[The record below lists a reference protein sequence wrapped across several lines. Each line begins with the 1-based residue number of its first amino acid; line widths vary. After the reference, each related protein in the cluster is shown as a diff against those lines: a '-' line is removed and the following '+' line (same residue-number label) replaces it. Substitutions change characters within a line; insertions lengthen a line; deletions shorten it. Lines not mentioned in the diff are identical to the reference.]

1 MKTPNWH
8 SRSRA
13 LGARVVV
20 GAAAAALII
29 TALPTTS
36 AAAVVVDDPWMDTSL
51 NADQRA
57 ALLLQAMTLEEKVEL
72 MTGDQGEGPAGFY
85 NAPIERL
92 GIPELSMADAT
103 SGIGARGWLLPETA
117 DTATAMPANIALAAT
132 WDQQR
137 ARDYAG
143 VVGDEARQTGHE
155 VLLGPNSDPTRN
167 PFWGR
172 QAESASEDPEL
183 NSAMVVPFVQSVQE
197 RGVIANLKHYAAYTQ
212 ETNRGI
218 GQNAIVDER
227 ALREVHTAAY
237 EAAIRDADLGSVMCA
252 FNKVNGVYACESPL
266 LLDEILRQQLG
277 FEGFVLTDFGAI
289 HSTEASIE
297 AGLDMETGTDV
308 FYGDALLA
316 AVQEGRVPE
325 SLVDR
330 AVLRILRT
338 MFTFGIF
345 DNDYTP
351 TAIPV
356 AEHGAVAREVQE
368 DAITLLKNEGETLPL
383 NAEQLDS
390 IAVIGADA
398 TIPSALGGSAYVQP
412 TYEVS
417 LVDAMRARGREIGAE
432 VRYAQGNDPVH
443 AATMI
448 EPADMTA
455 IPSSVLRPERGIG
468 DGLTARYYPNADWSG
483 APGLTRTE
491 AQALYDTGFTGSP
504 AFQNLIAFQTPPTPI
519 LAGLSPAGTG
529 DQSVRY
535 TGSLV
540 APSTGSY
547 VLGGTGWG
555 DARVWLDDQLVVDMT
570 GENGRRDV
578 RSAPLELQAG
588 QEYGLRVEYSQ
599 NRPLVG
605 LQPGTFLLEWST
617 PEDAVPPSV
626 REAAQAAENSDAAV
640 VYVRTYEGEER
651 DRVSLK
657 LPQNA
662 DQLIRE
668 VRAAN
673 PNTIVVLAS
682 GGAVTM
688 PWLDQVPSVLQS
700 YFGGQEEGN
709 ALASILFGD
718 EDPSGHLP
726 VSYPQSED
734 QLPPGVLNP
743 WLDDI
748 DVEFTEGV
756 NVGYRGYLAGNV
768 DPLFAFGHGLSY
780 TDFSMDRLR
789 VGNNIRVTGG
799 DDTVDVR
806 VRLSNTGDRDGTEV
820 VQVYLGP
827 LPGNVGS
834 PPLKLAG
841 FAKVDLGA
849 GDRQQVRIT
858 LDRRDFSYWDAE
870 ANEWV
875 VPTGQVAVYVGRS
888 AVDVEL
894 AGAVRVRN

>member
-8 SRSRA
+8 SRSRV

-252 FNKVNGVYACESPL
+252 FNKVNGIYACESPL

-417 LVDAMRARGREIGAE
+417 PVDAMRARGREIGAE

>member
-1 MKTPNWH
+1 MKTPDHN
-8 SRSRA
+8 SRWRTR
-13 LGARVVV
+13 GVRVVV
-20 GAAAAALII
+20 GAVATALVV
-29 TALPTTS
+29 TALPTT
-36 AAAVVVDDPWMDTSL
+36 AAVAVDGPWMNTAL
-51 NADQRA
+51 TPDQRA
-57 ALLLQAMTLEEKVEL
+57 VLLLQAMTLEEKVEL
-72 MTGDQGEGPAGFY
+72 MTGDQGEGPGGFY

-103 SGIGARGWLLPETA
+103 SGIGSRGWLLPETA
-117 DTATAMPANIALAAT
+117 DTATAMPANLALAAT
-132 WDQQR
+132 WDPQR

-183 NSAMVVPFVQSVQE
+183 NSAMVVPYVQTVQE
-197 RGVIANLKHYAAYTQ
+197 RGVIADLKHYAAYTQ

-218 GQNAIVDER
+218 GQNVVVDER
-227 ALREVHTAAY
+227 ALREVHVAAY
-237 EAAIRDADLGSVMCA
+237 EAAVRDADLGSVMCS
-252 FNKVNGVYACESPL
+252 FNKTNGVYACEDPL
-266 LLDEILRQQLG
+266 LLTEYLRDAFG
-277 FEGFVLTDFGAI
+277 FAGFVLTDFGAA
-289 HSTEASIE
+289 HSTEGSIQ

-308 FYGDALLA
+308 FYGQALLT
-316 AVQEGRVPE
+316 AVQEGRVAE
-325 SLVDR
+325 GLVNQS
-330 AVLRILRT
+330 VLRILRT
-338 MFTFGIF
+338 MFAFGIF

-351 TAIPV
+351 TSIPV
-356 AEHGAVAREVQE
+356 AEHGAVAREVEE
-368 DAITLLKNEGETLPL
+368 DAITLLKNEGDTLPL
-383 NAEQLDS
+383 DADEVES

-398 TIPSALGGSAYVQP
+398 TIPSALGGSAYVLP

-417 LVDAMRARGREIGAE
+417 LLDAMRARGREIGAD
-432 VRYAQGNDPVH
+432 VRYEQGNDPVH
-443 AATMI
+443 GATMI
-448 EPADMTA
+448 ETADMTT

-468 DGLTARYYPNADWSG
+468 DGLTARYFPNADWTG
-483 APGLTRTE
+483 PVGLTRTE
-491 AQALYDTGFTGSP
+491 AQVLYDTGFTGSP
-504 AFQNLIAFQTPPTPI
+504 AFANLIAFQTPPTPI

-529 DQSVRY
+529 SQSVRY
-535 TGSLV
+535 TGTLV
-540 APSTGSY
+540 PPTTGSY
-547 VLGGTGWG
+547 TLGGTGWG
-555 DARVWLDDQLVVDMT
+555 DARVWVDDQLVVEMV
-570 GENGRRDV
+570 GEDGRRDV
-578 RSAPLELQAG
+578 RSAPIEMQAG
-588 QEYGLRVEYSQ
+588 QEYRLRVEYSQ
-599 NRPLVG
+599 NHPLVQ
-605 LQPGTFLLEWST
+605 LQPGTFLLQWST
-617 PEDAVPPSV
+617 PEDAVSPAV
-626 REAAQAAENSDAAV
+626 ARAAQAAESSDVAV

-668 VRAAN
+668 VTAAN
-673 PNTIVVLAS
+673 PNTVVVLAS

-688 PWLDQVPSVLQS
+688 PWLDQAPAVLQG

-709 ALASILFGD
+709 ALATILFGD

-726 VSYPQSED
+726 VTYPVSED
-734 QLPPGVLNP
+734 QLPPGVQNP

-748 DVEFTEGV
+748 DVEFSEGI

-780 TDFSMDRLR
+780 TEFQLDRLR
-789 VGNNIRVTGG
+789 VGANIRVTGG

-806 VRLSNTGDRDGTEV
+806 ARLRNTGDRDGTEV

-827 LPGNVGS
+827 LPGSVDS

-841 FAKVDLGA
+841 FAKVDLGS

-870 ANEWV
+870 ADEWV
-875 VPTGQVAVYVGRS
+875 VPTGQVPVYVGTS
-888 AVDVEL
+888 SDDVEL

>member
-1 MKTPNWH
+1 MKTQLLYA
-8 SRSRA
+8 RTRA
-13 LGARVVV
+13 VGVRAVV
-20 GAAAAALII
+20 GVAAAALVI
-29 TALPTTS
+29 TALPAT
-36 AAAVVVDDPWMDTSL
+36 AAVAVDEPWMNTALSPDE
-51 NADQRA
+51 RA
-57 ALLLQAMTLEEKVEL
+57 ALLLDAMTLEEKVEL

-103 SGIGARGWLLPETA
+103 GGIGARGWLLPDTA
-117 DTATAMPANIALAAT
+117 DTATQMPVNLALAAT
-132 WDQQR
+132 WDPQR

-143 VVGDEARQTGHE
+143 VVADEARQTGHE

-183 NSAMVVPFVQSVQE
+183 NSAMVVPYVQAVQE
-197 RGVIANLKHYAAYTQ
+197 RDVIADLKHYAAYTQ
-212 ETNRGI
+212 ETYRGI
-218 GQNAIVDER
+218 GQNVITDER
-227 ALREVHTAAY
+227 TLREVHTPAY
-237 EAAIRDADLGSVMCA
+237 EAAVRDAELGSVMCA

-266 LLDEILRQQLG
+266 LLKEILREQLG
-277 FEGFVLTDFGAI
+277 FTGFVLTDFGAS
-289 HSTEASIE
+289 HSTEGSIE
-297 AGLDMETGTDV
+297 AGLDMETGIDA
-308 FYGDALLA
+308 FYGSALLA
-316 AVQEGRVPE
+316 AVQEGRVAE
-325 SLVDR
+325 SLVDES
-330 AVLRILRT
+330 VLRILRT
-338 MFTFGIF
+338 MFAIGTF

-356 AEHGAVAREVQE
+356 SEHGAVAREVEE
-368 DAITLLKNEGETLPL
+368 DAITLLKNDDQALPL
-383 NAEQLDS
+383 DAEQLDS

-398 TIPSALGGSAYVQP
+398 TIPGALGGSAYVLP

-417 LVDAMRARGREIGAE
+417 LLDAMRARGREIGAE

-443 AATMI
+443 GATMI
-448 EPADMTA
+448 EPADMTT

-483 APGLTRTE
+483 AVGLTRTE
-491 AQALYDTGFTGSP
+491 GQVLYDTGFTASP
-504 AFQNLIAFQTPPTPI
+504 AFANLIAFQTPPTPI

-535 TGSLV
+535 TGTLV
-540 APSTGSY
+540 APSTGGY
-547 VLGGTGWG
+547 VIGGTGWG

-570 GENGRRDV
+570 GQEGRRDV
-578 RSAPLELQAG
+578 RSGTLELQAG
-588 QEYGLRVEYSQ
+588 QEYRLRVEYSQ
-599 NRPLVG
+599 NRPLVP

-617 PEDAVPPSV
+617 PADAVPPSV
-626 REAAQAAENSDAAV
+626 TRAAQAAAESEAAV
-640 VYVRTYEGEER
+640 VYVRTLEGEER

-668 VRAAN
+668 VTAAN

-682 GGAVTM
+682 GGPVTM
-688 PWLDQVPSVLQS
+688 PWLDQAPAVVQS

-726 VSYPQSED
+726 VSYPRSED
-734 QLPPGVLNP
+734 QLPPGVQNP

-748 DVEFTEGV
+748 DVEFSEGV
-756 NVGYRGYLAGNV
+756 NVGYRGYLADDV

-780 TDFSMDRLR
+780 TEFDYDRVR
-789 VGNNIRVTGG
+789 VGNSIRASGG
-799 DDTVDVR
+799 NDTVDVR
-806 VRLSNTGDRDGTEV
+806 VRVRNTGDRDGTEV

-827 LPGNVGS
+827 LPGDAGS

-841 FAKVDLGA
+841 FAKVDIGA
-849 GDRQQVRIT
+849 GDREQVRIE

-870 ANEWV
+870 ADAWV
-875 VPTGQVAVYVGRS
+875 TPTGQVPVYVGRS

-894 AGAVRVRN
+894 AGAVRVRD

>member
-1 MKTPNWH
+1 MKTPNLH
-8 SRSRA
+8 SRSRSM
-13 LGARVVV
+13 GARVVV
-20 GAAAAALII
+20 GVAAAALVI
-29 TALPTTS
+29 TALPTT
-36 AAAVVVDDPWMDTSL
+36 AAVAVDEPWMNTSL
-51 NADQRA
+51 TPDQRA
-57 ALLLQAMTLEEKVEL
+57 ALLLEAMTLEEKVEL

-85 NAPIERL
+85 NGPIERL

-103 SGIGARGWLLPETA
+103 GGIGARGWLLPETA
-117 DTATAMPANIALAAT
+117 DTATQMPVNLALAAT
-132 WDQQR
+132 WDPQR

-183 NSAMVVPFVQSVQE
+183 NSAMVVPYVQSIQE
-197 RGVIANLKHYAAYTQ
+197 RGVIADLKHYAAYTQ
-212 ETNRGI
+212 ETFRGT
-218 GQNAIVDER
+218 GQNVITDER
-227 ALREVHTAAY
+227 TLREVHTAAY
-237 EAAIRDADLGSVMCA
+237 EAAVRDADLGSVMCS

-277 FEGFVLTDFGAI
+277 FEGFVLTDFGAS
-289 HSTEASIE
+289 HSTEGSIE
-297 AGLDMETGTDV
+297 AGLDMETGLDL
-308 FYGDALLA
+308 FYGEALLA
-316 AVQEGRVPE
+316 AVQEGRVSE
-325 SLVDR
+325 DLVDR
-330 AVLRILRT
+330 SVLRILRT

-356 AEHGAVAREVQE
+356 AEHGAVAREVEE
-368 DAITLLKNEGETLPL
+368 DAITLLKNDGQTLPL
-383 NAEQLDS
+383 NAEQVDS

-398 TIPSALGGSAYVQP
+398 TIPGALGGSAYVLP

-417 LVDAMRARGREIGAE
+417 LLDAMRARGREIGAE
-432 VRYAQGNDPVH
+432 VRYEQGNDPVH
-443 AATMI
+443 GATMI

-468 DGLTARYYPNADWSG
+468 DGLTARYFPNADWSG
-483 APGLTRTE
+483 AVGLTRNE
-491 AQALYDTGFTGSP
+491 GQVLYDTGFTASP
-504 AFQNLIAFQTPPTPI
+504 AFANLIAFQTPPTPI

-529 DQSVRY
+529 NQSVRY

-547 VLGGTGWG
+547 TLGGTGWG
-555 DARVWLDDQLVVDMT
+555 DARVWLDDQLVVEMVGQD
-570 GENGRRDV
+570 GRQDV

-588 QEYGLRVEYSQ
+588 QEYRLRVEYSQ
-599 NRPLVG
+599 NHPLVP

-617 PEDAVPPSV
+617 PEDSVPPSV
-626 REAAQAAENSDAAV
+626 QSAAQAAESADVAV

-668 VRAAN
+668 VTAAN
-673 PNTIVVLAS
+673 PNTVVVLAS

-688 PWLDQVPSVLQS
+688 PWLDQVPSVLQA

-726 VSYPQSED
+726 VSYPQSEE

-743 WLDDI
+743 WLDDV
-748 DVEFTEGV
+748 DVEFTEGL
-756 NVGYRGYLAGNV
+756 NVGYRGYLAENV

-780 TDFSMDRLR
+780 SQFELDRLR
-789 VGNNIRVTGG
+789 VGNNIRATGG
-799 DDTVDVR
+799 NDSVDVR
-806 VRLSNTGDRDGTEV
+806 VRLRNTGDRDGTEV
-820 VQVYLGP
+820 VQAYLGP
-827 LPGNVGS
+827 LPGSIDS

-858 LDRRDFSYWDAE
+858 LDRRDFSYWDDE
-870 ANEWV
+870 ADAWV
-875 VPTGQVAVYVGRS
+875 VPTGQVPVYVGTS
-888 AVDVEL
+888 AEDVEL

>member
-8 SRSRA
+8 SRSRV

-72 MTGDQGEGPAGFY
+72 MTGDQDEGPAGFY

-252 FNKVNGVYACESPL
+252 FNKVNGIYACESPL

>member
-1 MKTPNWH
+1 MKTPDHN
-8 SRSRA
+8 SRWRTR
-13 LGARVVV
+13 GVRVVV
-20 GAAAAALII
+20 GAVATALVV
-29 TALPTTS
+29 TALPTT
-36 AAAVVVDDPWMDTSL
+36 AAVAVDGPWMNTAL
-51 NADQRA
+51 TPDQRA
-57 ALLLQAMTLEEKVEL
+57 VLLLQAMTLEEKVEL
-72 MTGDQGEGPAGFY
+72 MTGDQGEGPGGFY

-103 SGIGARGWLLPETA
+103 SGIGSRGWLLPETA
-117 DTATAMPANIALAAT
+117 DTATAMPANLALAAT
-132 WDQQR
+132 WDPQR

-183 NSAMVVPFVQSVQE
+183 NSAMVVPYVQTVQE
-197 RGVIANLKHYAAYTQ
+197 RGVIADLKHYAAYTQ

-218 GQNAIVDER
+218 GQNVVVDER
-227 ALREVHTAAY
+227 ALREVHVAAY
-237 EAAIRDADLGSVMCA
+237 EAAVRDADLGSVMCS
-252 FNKVNGVYACESPL
+252 FNKTNGVYACEDPL
-266 LLDEILRQQLG
+266 LLTEYLRDAFG
-277 FEGFVLTDFGAI
+277 FAGFVLTDFGAA
-289 HSTEASIE
+289 HSTEGSIQ

-308 FYGDALLA
+308 FYGQALLT
-316 AVQEGRVPE
+316 AVQEGRVAE
-325 SLVDR
+325 GLVNQS
-330 AVLRILRT
+330 VLRILRT
-338 MFTFGIF
+338 MFAFGIF

-351 TAIPV
+351 TSIPV
-356 AEHGAVAREVQE
+356 AEHGAVAREVEE
-368 DAITLLKNEGETLPL
+368 DAITLLKNEGDTLPL
-383 NAEQLDS
+383 DADEVDS
-390 IAVIGADA
+390 IAVVGADA
-398 TIPSALGGSAYVQP
+398 TIPSALGGSAYVLP

-417 LVDAMRARGREIGAE
+417 LLDAMRARGREIGAD
-432 VRYAQGNDPVH
+432 VRYEQGNDPVH
-443 AATMI
+443 GATMI
-448 EPADMTA
+448 ETADMTT

-468 DGLTARYYPNADWSG
+468 DGLTARYFPNADWTG
-483 APGLTRTE
+483 PVGLTRTE
-491 AQALYDTGFTGSP
+491 AQVLYDTGFTGSP
-504 AFQNLIAFQTPPTPI
+504 AFANLIAFQTPPTPI

-529 DQSVRY
+529 SQSVRY
-535 TGSLV
+535 TGTLV
-540 APSTGSY
+540 PPTTGSY
-547 VLGGTGWG
+547 TLGGTGWG
-555 DARVWLDDQLVVDMT
+555 DARVWVDDQLVVEMV
-570 GENGRRDV
+570 GEDGRRDV
-578 RSAPLELQAG
+578 RSVPIEMQAG
-588 QEYGLRVEYSQ
+588 QEYRLRVEYSQ
-599 NRPLVG
+599 NHPLVQ
-605 LQPGTFLLEWST
+605 LQPGTFLLQWST
-617 PEDAVPPSV
+617 PEDAVSPAV
-626 REAAQAAENSDAAV
+626 ARAAQAAESSDVAV

-668 VRAAN
+668 VTAAN
-673 PNTIVVLAS
+673 PNTVVVLAS

-688 PWLDQVPSVLQS
+688 PWLDQAPAVLQG

-709 ALASILFGD
+709 ALATILFGD

-726 VSYPQSED
+726 VTYPVSED
-734 QLPPGVLNP
+734 QLPPGVQNP

-748 DVEFTEGV
+748 DVEFSEGI

-780 TDFSMDRLR
+780 TEFQLDRLR
-789 VGNNIRVTGG
+789 VGANIRVTGG

-806 VRLSNTGDRDGTEV
+806 ARLRNTGDRDGTEV

-827 LPGNVGS
+827 LPGSVDS

-841 FAKVDLGA
+841 FAKVDLGS

-870 ANEWV
+870 ADEWV
-875 VPTGQVAVYVGRS
+875 VPTGQVPVYVGTS
-888 AVDVEL
+888 SDDVEL

>member
-1 MKTPNWH
+1 MKTPDHN
-8 SRSRA
+8 SRWRTR
-13 LGARVVV
+13 GVRVVV
-20 GAAAAALII
+20 GAVATALVV
-29 TALPTTS
+29 TALPTT
-36 AAAVVVDDPWMDTSL
+36 AAVAVDGPWMNTAL
-51 NADQRA
+51 TPDQRA
-57 ALLLQAMTLEEKVEL
+57 VLLLQAMTLEEKVEL
-72 MTGDQGEGPAGFY
+72 MTGDQGEGPGGFY

-103 SGIGARGWLLPETA
+103 SGIGSRGWLLPETA
-117 DTATAMPANIALAAT
+117 DTATAMPANLALAAT
-132 WDQQR
+132 WDPQR

-183 NSAMVVPFVQSVQE
+183 NSAMVVPYVQTVQE
-197 RGVIANLKHYAAYTQ
+197 RGVIADLKHYAAYTQ

-218 GQNAIVDER
+218 GQNVVVDER
-227 ALREVHTAAY
+227 ALREVHVAAY
-237 EAAIRDADLGSVMCA
+237 EAAVRDADLGSVMCS
-252 FNKVNGVYACESPL
+252 FNKTNGVYACEDPL
-266 LLDEILRQQLG
+266 LLTEYLRDAFG
-277 FEGFVLTDFGAI
+277 FAGFVLTDFGAA
-289 HSTEASIE
+289 HSTEGSIQ

-308 FYGDALLA
+308 FYGQALLT
-316 AVQEGRVPE
+316 AVQEGRVAE
-325 SLVDR
+325 GLVNQS
-330 AVLRILRT
+330 VLRILRT
-338 MFTFGIF
+338 MFAFGIF

-351 TAIPV
+351 TSIPV
-356 AEHGAVAREVQE
+356 AEHGAVAREVEE
-368 DAITLLKNEGETLPL
+368 DAITLLKNEGDTLPL
-383 NAEQLDS
+383 DADEVDS

-398 TIPSALGGSAYVQP
+398 TIPSALGGSAYVLP

-417 LVDAMRARGREIGAE
+417 LLDAMRARGREIGAD
-432 VRYAQGNDPVH
+432 VRYEQGNDPVH
-443 AATMI
+443 GATMI
-448 EPADMTA
+448 ETADMTT

-468 DGLTARYYPNADWSG
+468 DGLTARYFPNADWTG
-483 APGLTRTE
+483 PVGLTRTE
-491 AQALYDTGFTGSP
+491 AQVLYDTGFTGSP
-504 AFQNLIAFQTPPTPI
+504 AFANLIAFQTPPTPI

-529 DQSVRY
+529 SQSVRY
-535 TGSLV
+535 TGTLV
-540 APSTGSY
+540 PPTTGSY
-547 VLGGTGWG
+547 TLGGTGWG
-555 DARVWLDDQLVVDMT
+555 DARVWVDDQLVVEMV
-570 GENGRRDV
+570 GEDGRRDV
-578 RSAPLELQAG
+578 RSAPIEMQAG
-588 QEYGLRVEYSQ
+588 QEYRLRVEYSQ
-599 NRPLVG
+599 NHPLVQ
-605 LQPGTFLLEWST
+605 LQPGTFLLQWST
-617 PEDAVPPSV
+617 PEDAVSPAV
-626 REAAQAAENSDAAV
+626 ARAAQAAESSDVAV

-668 VRAAN
+668 VTAAN
-673 PNTIVVLAS
+673 PNTVVVLAS

-688 PWLDQVPSVLQS
+688 PWLDQAPAVLQG

-709 ALASILFGD
+709 ALATILFGD

-726 VSYPQSED
+726 VTYPVSED
-734 QLPPGVLNP
+734 QLPPGVQNP

-748 DVEFTEGV
+748 DVEFSEGI

-780 TDFSMDRLR
+780 TEFQLDRLR
-789 VGNNIRVTGG
+789 VGANIRVAGD

-806 VRLSNTGDRDGTEV
+806 ARLRNTGDRDGTEV

-827 LPGNVGS
+827 LPGSVDS

-841 FAKVDLGA
+841 FAKVDLGS

-870 ANEWV
+870 ADEWV
-875 VPTGQVAVYVGRS
+875 VPTGQVPVYVGTS
-888 AVDVEL
+888 SDDVEL

>member
-1 MKTPNWH
+1 MKTPNQH

-20 GAAAAALII
+20 GVAAAALVI
-29 TALPTTS
+29 TALPTS
-36 AAAVVVDDPWMDTSL
+36 ATVAATVDDPWMNTAL
-51 NADQRA
+51 NADERA
-57 ALLLQAMTLEEKVEL
+57 ALLLEAMTLEEKVEL

-103 SGIGARGWLLPETA
+103 GGIGARGWLLPETA
-117 DTATAMPANIALAAT
+117 DTATQMPVSLALAAT
-132 WDQQR
+132 WDPQR
-137 ARDYAG
+137 ARDYAS

-172 QAESASEDPEL
+172 QAESASEDPQL
-183 NSAMVVPFVQSVQE
+183 NSAMVVPYVQAIQE
-197 RGVIANLKHYAAYTQ
+197 RGVIADLKHYAAYTQ
-212 ETNRGI
+212 ETFRGT
-218 GQNAIVDER
+218 GQNVITDER
-227 ALREVHTAAY
+227 TLREVHTAAY

-252 FNKVNGVYACESPL
+252 FNKVNDVYACESPL
-266 LLDEILRQQLG
+266 LLDEILREQLG
-277 FEGFVLTDFGAI
+277 FEGFVITDFGAS
-289 HSTEASIE
+289 HSTEGSIE
-297 AGLDMETGTDV
+297 AGLDMETGLDL
-308 FYGDALLA
+308 FYGEALLA
-316 AVQEGRVPE
+316 AVQEGRVSE
-325 SLVDR
+325 DLVDR
-330 AVLRILRT
+330 SVLRILRT

-356 AEHGAVAREVQE
+356 AEHGAVAREVEE
-368 DAITLLKNEGETLPL
+368 DAITLLKNDGQTLPL
-383 NAEQLDS
+383 NAEQVDS

-398 TIPSALGGSAYVQP
+398 TIPGALGGSAYVLP

-417 LVDAMRARGREIGAE
+417 LLDAMRARGREIGAE
-432 VRYAQGNDPVH
+432 VRYEQGNDPVH
-443 AATMI
+443 GATMI

-468 DGLTARYYPNADWSG
+468 DGLTARYFPNADWSG
-483 APGLTRTE
+483 AVGLTRTE
-491 AQALYDTGFTGSP
+491 AQVLYDTGFTASP
-504 AFQNLIAFQTPPTPI
+504 AFANLIAFQTAPTPI

-547 VLGGTGWG
+547 TLGGTGWG
-555 DARVWLDDQLVVDMT
+555 DARVWLDDQLVVEMVGQD
-570 GENGRRDV
+570 GRQDV

-588 QEYGLRVEYSQ
+588 QEYSLRVEYSQ
-599 NRPLVG
+599 NRPLVP

-617 PEDAVPPSV
+617 PEDSVPPSV
-626 REAAQAAENSDAAV
+626 QSAAQAAENSDVAV

-668 VRAAN
+668 VTAAN

-700 YFGGQEEGN
+700 YYGGQEEGN
-709 ALASILFGD
+709 ALATILFGD

-743 WLDDI
+743 WLDDV
-748 DVEFTEGV
+748 DVEFSEGL
-756 NVGYRGYLAGNV
+756 NIGYRGYLAANV

-780 TDFSMDRLR
+780 SEFDIDRLR
-789 VGNNIRVTGG
+789 VGNNIRATGG
-799 DDTVDVR
+799 NDTVDVR
-806 VRLSNTGDRDGTEV
+806 VRLRNTGDRDGTEV

-827 LPGNVGS
+827 LPGGVSS

-841 FAKVDLGA
+841 FQKVDLAA
-849 GDRQQVRIT
+849 GDRQQVQIT
-858 LDRRDFSYWDAE
+858 LDRSDFSFWESE
-870 ANEWV
+870 ANEWAT
-875 VPTGQVAVYVGRS
+875 PTGQVAVYVGTS
-888 AVDVEL
+888 AEEVEL
-894 AGAVRVRN
+894 AGAVRVRR

>member
-1 MKTPNWH
+1 MKTPDHN
-8 SRSRA
+8 SRWRTR
-13 LGARVVV
+13 GVRVVV
-20 GAAAAALII
+20 GAVATALVV
-29 TALPTTS
+29 TALPTT
-36 AAAVVVDDPWMDTSL
+36 AAVAVDGPWMNTAL
-51 NADQRA
+51 TPDQRA
-57 ALLLQAMTLEEKVEL
+57 VLLLQAMTLEEKVEL
-72 MTGDQGEGPAGFY
+72 MTGDQGEGPGGFY

-103 SGIGARGWLLPETA
+103 SGIGSRGWLLPETA
-117 DTATAMPANIALAAT
+117 DTATAMPANLALAAT
-132 WDQQR
+132 WDPQR

-183 NSAMVVPFVQSVQE
+183 NSAMVVPYVQTVQE
-197 RGVIANLKHYAAYTQ
+197 RGVIADLKHYAAYTQ

-218 GQNAIVDER
+218 GQNVVVDER
-227 ALREVHTAAY
+227 ALREVHVAAY
-237 EAAIRDADLGSVMCA
+237 EAAVRDADLGSVMCS
-252 FNKVNGVYACESPL
+252 FNKTNGVYACEDPL
-266 LLDEILRQQLG
+266 LLTEYLRDAFG
-277 FEGFVLTDFGAI
+277 FAGFVLTDFGAA
-289 HSTEASIE
+289 HSTEGSIQ

-308 FYGDALLA
+308 FYGQALLT
-316 AVQEGRVPE
+316 AVQEGRVAE
-325 SLVDR
+325 GLVNQS
-330 AVLRILRT
+330 VLRILRT
-338 MFTFGIF
+338 MFAFGIF

-351 TAIPV
+351 TSIPV
-356 AEHGAVAREVQE
+356 AEHGAVAREVEE
-368 DAITLLKNEGETLPL
+368 DAITLLKNEGDTLPL
-383 NAEQLDS
+383 DADEVDS

-398 TIPSALGGSAYVQP
+398 TIPSALGGSAYVLP

-417 LVDAMRARGREIGAE
+417 LLDAMRARGREIGAD
-432 VRYAQGNDPVH
+432 VRYEQGNDPVH
-443 AATMI
+443 GATMI
-448 EPADMTA
+448 ETADMTT

-468 DGLTARYYPNADWSG
+468 DGLTARYFPNADWTG
-483 APGLTRTE
+483 PVGLTRTE
-491 AQALYDTGFTGSP
+491 AQVLYDTGFTGSP
-504 AFQNLIAFQTPPTPI
+504 AFANLIAFQTPPTPI

-529 DQSVRY
+529 SQSVRY
-535 TGSLV
+535 TGTLV
-540 APSTGSY
+540 PPTTGSY
-547 VLGGTGWG
+547 TLGGTGWG
-555 DARVWLDDQLVVDMT
+555 DARVWVDDQLVVEMV
-570 GENGRRDV
+570 GEDGRRDV
-578 RSAPLELQAG
+578 RSVPIEMQAG
-588 QEYGLRVEYSQ
+588 QEYRLRVEYSQ
-599 NRPLVG
+599 NHPLVQ
-605 LQPGTFLLEWST
+605 LQPGTFLLQWST
-617 PEDAVPPSV
+617 PEDAVSPAV
-626 REAAQAAENSDAAV
+626 ARAAQAAESSDVAV

-668 VRAAN
+668 VTAAN
-673 PNTIVVLAS
+673 PNTVVVLAS

-688 PWLDQVPSVLQS
+688 PWLDQAPAVLQG

-709 ALASILFGD
+709 ALATILFGD

-726 VSYPQSED
+726 VTYPVSED
-734 QLPPGVLNP
+734 QLPPGVQNP

-748 DVEFTEGV
+748 DVEFSEGI

-780 TDFSMDRLR
+780 TEFQLDRLR
-789 VGNNIRVTGG
+789 VGANIRVTGG

-806 VRLSNTGDRDGTEV
+806 ARLRNTGDRDGTEV

-827 LPGNVGS
+827 LPGSVDS

-841 FAKVDLGA
+841 FAKVDLGS

-870 ANEWV
+870 ADEWV
-875 VPTGQVAVYVGRS
+875 VPTGQVPVYVGTS
-888 AVDVEL
+888 SDDVEL

>member
-1 MKTPNWH
+1 MKTQH
-8 SRSRA
+8 LYSRA
-13 LGARVVV
+13 RSVGSRVVV
-20 GAAAAALII
+20 GVAAAALVL
-29 TALPTTS
+29 TALPATA
-36 AAAVVVDDPWMDTSL
+36 AAAVDGPWMDTALSP
-51 NADQRA
+51 DERA
-57 ALLLQAMTLEEKVEL
+57 ALLLAEMTLEEKVEL

-103 SGIGARGWLLPETA
+103 SGIGSRGWLLPDTA
-117 DTATAMPANIALAAT
+117 DTATAMPANLALAAT
-132 WDQQR
+132 WDPQR

-143 VVGDEARQTGHE
+143 VVADEARQTGHE

-183 NSAMVVPFVQSVQE
+183 NSAMVVPYVQAVQE
-197 RGVIANLKHYAAYTQ
+197 RGVIADLKHYAAYTQ

-218 GQNAIVDER
+218 GQNVVTDER
-227 ALREVHTAAY
+227 VLREVHTAAY
-237 EAAIRDADLGSVMCA
+237 EAAIRDADLGSVMCS

-266 LLDEILRQQLG
+266 LLREILREQLG
-277 FEGFVLTDFGAI
+277 FEGFVLTDFGAA
-289 HSTEASIE
+289 HSTEGSIE

-325 SLVDR
+325 SLVDES
-330 AVLRILRT
+330 VLRILRT
-338 MFTFGIF
+338 MFAFGIF
-345 DNDYTP
+345 DGDYTP

-356 AEHGAVAREVQE
+356 EEHGAVAREVEE
-368 DAITLLKNEGETLPL
+368 DAITLLKNDAEALPL
-383 NAEQLDS
+383 DAEQLES
-390 IAVIGADA
+390 VAVIGADA

-417 LVDAMRARGREIGAE
+417 LLDAMRARGREIGAE
-432 VRYAQGNDPVH
+432 VRYEQGNDPVH

-468 DGLTARYYPNADWSG
+468 DGLTARYFANADWTG

-491 AQALYDTGFTGSP
+491 AQVHYDTGFTGSP
-504 AFQNLIAFQTPPTPI
+504 AFANLIAFQTPPTPI
-519 LAGLSPAGTG
+519 LAGLGPAGTG

-535 TGSLV
+535 TGTLV

-547 VLGGTGWG
+547 TLGGTGWG

-570 GENGRRDV
+570 GEDGRQDV
-578 RSAPLELQAG
+578 RSGALELQAG
-588 QEYGLRVEYSQ
+588 QEYGLRVEYTQ

-617 PEDAVPPSV
+617 PADAVAPSV
-626 REAAQAAENSDAAV
+626 ARAAEAAASSDAAV

-668 VRAAN
+668 VTAAN
-673 PNTIVVLAS
+673 PNTVVVLAS

-688 PWLDQVPSVLQS
+688 PWLDQAPAVLQS

-709 ALASILFGD
+709 ALTSILFGD

-726 VSYPQSED
+726 VSYPRSED
-734 QLPPGVLNP
+734 QLPPGVQNP
-743 WLDDI
+743 WLDGM
-748 DVEFTEGV
+748 DVEFSEGV

-768 DPLFAFGHGLSY
+768 EPLFAFGHGLSY
-780 TDFSMDRLR
+780 TSFDYDRLR
-789 VGNNIRVTGG
+789 VGNSIRVTGG

-806 VRLSNTGDRDGTEV
+806 VRLRNTGDRDGTEV

-858 LDRRDFSYWDAE
+858 LDRRDFSYWDAT
-870 ANEWV
+870 AHAWV
-875 VPTGQVAVYVGRS
+875 VPTGQVPVYVGRS
-888 AVDVEL
+888 AADVEL

>member
-1 MKTPNWH
+1 MKSQH
-8 SRSRA
+8 RYSRSRT
-13 LGARVVV
+13 LGVRVVV
-20 GAAAAALII
+20 GTAVAALVV
-29 TALPTTS
+29 TALPT
-36 AAAVVVDDPWMDTSL
+36 AAAVAVDEPWMNTALSPD
-51 NADQRA
+51 DRA
-57 ALLLQAMTLEEKVEL
+57 ALLLEAMTVEEKVEL
-72 MTGDQGEGPAGFY
+72 MTGDQGDAPVAFY
-85 NAPIERL
+85 NAGIERL
-92 GIPELSMADAT
+92 GIPELRMADAT
-103 SGIGARGWLLPETA
+103 GGIGARGWLLPDTA
-117 DTATAMPANIALAAT
+117 DTATQMPVDLALAAT
-132 WDQQR
+132 WDPQR

-143 VVGDEARQTGHE
+143 VVADEAKQTGHQL
-155 VLLGPNSDPTRN
+155 LLGPNSDPTRN

-183 NSAMVVPFVQSVQE
+183 NSAMVVPYVQSVQE
-197 RGVIANLKHYAAYTQ
+197 RDIIADLKHYAAYTQ
-212 ETNRGI
+212 ETFRGT
-218 GQNAIVDER
+218 GQNVLTDER
-227 ALREVHTAAY
+227 TLREVHTAAY
-237 EAAIRDADLGSVMCA
+237 EAAIRDADLGSVMCS

-266 LLDEILRQQLG
+266 LLNEILREQLG
-277 FEGFVLTDFGAI
+277 FRGFVLTDFGAS
-289 HSTEASIE
+289 HSTEGSIE
-297 AGLDMETGTDV
+297 AGLDMETGIDA
-308 FYGDALLA
+308 FYGTALLT
-316 AVQEGRVPE
+316 AVQEGRVAE
-325 SLVDR
+325 SLLDR
-330 AVLRILRT
+330 SVLRILRT
-338 MFTFGIF
+338 MFAFGVF
-345 DNDYTP
+345 DTDYTP

-356 AEHGAVAREVQE
+356 EEHGAVAREVEE
-368 DAITLLKNEGETLPL
+368 DAITLLKNDGQALPL
-383 NAEQLDS
+383 DAEQLES

-398 TIPSALGGSAYVQP
+398 TVPGALGGSAYVLP

-417 LVDAMRARGREIGAE
+417 LLDAMRARGREIGAE

-443 AATMI
+443 GATMI

-468 DGLTARYYPNADWSG
+468 DGLTARYFPNADWTG
-483 APGLTRTE
+483 AVGLTRTE
-491 AQALYDTGFTGSP
+491 GQVLYDTGFTASP
-504 AFQNLIAFQTPPTPI
+504 AFANLIAFQTPPTPI

-529 DQSVRY
+529 AQSVRY
-535 TGSLV
+535 TGTLV
-540 APSTGSY
+540 APGTGGY

-570 GENGRRDV
+570 GQDGRRDV
-578 RSAPLELQAG
+578 RSGTLQLQAG
-588 QEYGLRVEYSQ
+588 QEYSLRVEYSQ
-599 NRPLVG
+599 NRPLVP

-617 PEDAVPPSV
+617 PADAVPPSV
-626 REAAQAAENSDAAV
+626 AEAAQAAAESEVAV

-662 DQLIRE
+662 DQL
-668 VRAAN
+668 VSAVTAAN

-688 PWLDQVPSVLQS
+688 PWLDQAPAVLQS

-726 VSYPQSED
+726 VSYPQSES
-734 QLPPGVLNP
+734 QLPVGVQNP
-743 WLDDI
+743 WLDDL
-748 DVEFTEGV
+748 DVEFSEGV
-756 NVGYRGYLAGNV
+756 NIGYRGYLAGNV

-780 TDFSMDRLR
+780 TEFGYDRLR
-789 VGNNIRVTGG
+789 VGNSIRASGG
-799 DDTVDVR
+799 NDTVDVR
-806 VRLSNTGDRDGTEV
+806 VRLRNTGDRDGTEV

-849 GDRQQVRIT
+849 GDRQQVRID

-870 ANEWV
+870 ADQWV
-875 VPTGQVAVYVGRS
+875 TPTGQVPVYVGRS

>member
-1 MKTPNWH
+1 MKTPDHN
-8 SRSRA
+8 SRWRTR
-13 LGARVVV
+13 GVRVVV
-20 GAAAAALII
+20 GAVATALVV
-29 TALPTTS
+29 TALPTT
-36 AAAVVVDDPWMDTSL
+36 AAVAVDGPWMNTAL
-51 NADQRA
+51 TPDQRA
-57 ALLLQAMTLEEKVEL
+57 VLLLQAMTLEEKVEL
-72 MTGDQGEGPAGFY
+72 MTGDQGEGPGGFY

-103 SGIGARGWLLPETA
+103 SGIGSRGWLLPETA
-117 DTATAMPANIALAAT
+117 DTATAMPANLALAAT
-132 WDQQR
+132 WDPQR

-183 NSAMVVPFVQSVQE
+183 NSAMVVPYVQTVQE
-197 RGVIANLKHYAAYTQ
+197 RGVIADLKHYAAYTQ

-218 GQNAIVDER
+218 GQNVVVDER
-227 ALREVHTAAY
+227 ALREVHVAAY
-237 EAAIRDADLGSVMCA
+237 EAAVRDADLGSVMCS
-252 FNKVNGVYACESPL
+252 FNKTNGVYACEDPL
-266 LLDEILRQQLG
+266 LLTEYLRDAFG
-277 FEGFVLTDFGAI
+277 FAGFVLTDFGAA
-289 HSTEASIE
+289 HSTEGSIQ

-308 FYGDALLA
+308 FYGQALLT
-316 AVQEGRVPE
+316 AVQEGRVAE
-325 SLVDR
+325 GLVNQS
-330 AVLRILRT
+330 VLRILRT
-338 MFTFGIF
+338 MFAFGIF

-351 TAIPV
+351 TSIPV
-356 AEHGAVAREVQE
+356 AEHGAVAREVEE
-368 DAITLLKNEGETLPL
+368 DAITLLKNEGDTLPL
-383 NAEQLDS
+383 DADEVDS

-398 TIPSALGGSAYVQP
+398 TIPSALGGSAYVLP

-417 LVDAMRARGREIGAE
+417 LLDAMRARGREIGAD
-432 VRYAQGNDPVH
+432 VRYEQGNDPVH
-443 AATMI
+443 GATMI
-448 EPADMTA
+448 ETADMTT
-455 IPSSVLRPERGIG
+455 IPSSALRPERGIG
-468 DGLTARYYPNADWSG
+468 DGLTARYFPNADWTG
-483 APGLTRTE
+483 PVGLTRTE
-491 AQALYDTGFTGSP
+491 AQVLYDTGFTGSP
-504 AFQNLIAFQTPPTPI
+504 AFANLIAFQTPPTPI

-529 DQSVRY
+529 SQSVRY
-535 TGSLV
+535 TGTLV
-540 APSTGSY
+540 PPTTGSY
-547 VLGGTGWG
+547 TLGGTGWG
-555 DARVWLDDQLVVDMT
+555 DARVWVDDQLVVEMV
-570 GENGRRDV
+570 GEDGRRDV
-578 RSAPLELQAG
+578 RSAPIEMQAG
-588 QEYGLRVEYSQ
+588 QEYRLRVEYSQ
-599 NRPLVG
+599 NHPLVQ
-605 LQPGTFLLEWST
+605 LQPGTFLLQWST
-617 PEDAVPPSV
+617 PEDAVSPAV
-626 REAAQAAENSDAAV
+626 ARAAQAAESSDVAV

-668 VRAAN
+668 VTAAN
-673 PNTIVVLAS
+673 PNTVVVLAS

-688 PWLDQVPSVLQS
+688 PWLDQAPAVLQG

-709 ALASILFGD
+709 ALATILFGD

-726 VSYPQSED
+726 VTYPVSED
-734 QLPPGVLNP
+734 QLPPGVQNP

-748 DVEFTEGV
+748 DVEFSEGI

-780 TDFSMDRLR
+780 TEFQLDRLR
-789 VGNNIRVTGG
+789 VGANIRVTGG

-806 VRLSNTGDRDGTEV
+806 ARLRNTGDRDGTEV

-827 LPGNVGS
+827 LPGSVDS

-841 FAKVDLGA
+841 FAKVDLGS

-870 ANEWV
+870 ADEWV
-875 VPTGQVAVYVGRS
+875 VPTGQVPVYVGTS
-888 AVDVEL
+888 SDDVEL

>member
-8 SRSRA
+8 SRSRVV
-13 LGARVVV
+13 GARVVV

-252 FNKVNGVYACESPL
+252 FNKVNGIYACESPL

-540 APSTGSY
+540 APTTGSY

-827 LPGNVGS
+827 LPGTVGS

>member
-1 MKTPNWH
+1 MKIQNQS
-8 SRSRA
+8 SRSRSR
-13 LGARVVV
+13 GVRIVV
-20 GAAAAALII
+20 GAAVASLVITVVPTTAALAVDGPWMN
-29 TALPTTS
+29 TALSP
-36 AAAVVVDDPWMDTSL
+36 
-51 NADQRA
+51 DQRA
-57 ALLLQAMTLEEKVEL
+57 VLLLQAMTLEEKVEL
-72 MTGDQGEGPAGFY
+72 MTGDQGEGPGGFY
-85 NAPIERL
+85 NGPIERL

-103 SGIGARGWLLPETA
+103 GGIGSRGWLLPETA
-117 DTATAMPANIALAAT
+117 DTATQMPVNLALAAT
-132 WDQQR
+132 WDPQR

-183 NSAMVVPFVQSVQE
+183 NSAMVVPFVQEVQE

-212 ETNRGI
+212 EVNRGI
-218 GQNAIVDER
+218 GQNVIVDER
-227 ALREVHTAAY
+227 ALREVHVAAY
-237 EAAIRDADLGSVMCA
+237 EAAIREANLGSVMCA
-252 FNKVNGVYACESPL
+252 FNKVNGVYACENRQL
-266 LLDEILRQQLG
+266 LTEFLREQMG
-277 FEGFVLTDFGAI
+277 FTGFVLTDFGAS
-289 HSTEASIE
+289 HSTEGSIQ
-297 AGLDMETGTDV
+297 AGLDMETGIDV
-308 FYGDALLA
+308 FYGQALLR

-325 SLVDR
+325 ALVDQS
-330 AVLRILRT
+330 VLRILRT
-338 MFTFGIF
+338 MFDRGIF
-345 DNDYTP
+345 DNDYSLTS
-351 TAIPV
+351 IPV

-383 NAEQLDS
+383 NEDEVDS

-398 TIPSALGGSAYVQP
+398 TVPGALGGSAYVLP

-417 LVDAMRARGREIGAE
+417 LLDAMRARGREIGAD
-432 VRYAQGNDPVH
+432 VRYEQGNDPVNS
-443 AATMI
+443 ATMI

-468 DGLTARYYPNADWSG
+468 DGLTARYFPNADWSG
-483 APGLTRTE
+483 ATGLTRTE
-491 AQALYDTGFTGSP
+491 AQVLYDTGFTSSP
-504 AFQNLIAFQTPPTPI
+504 AFANLIAFQSPPTPI

-529 DQSVRY
+529 NQSVRY

-547 VLGGTGWG
+547 TLGGTGWG
-555 DARVWLDDQLVVDMT
+555 EARVWLDDQLVVEMT
-570 GENGRRDV
+570 GEDGRRDV
-578 RSAPLELQAG
+578 RSSALELQAG
-588 QEYGLRVEYSQ
+588 QEYRLRVEYTQ
-599 NRPLVG
+599 NRPLVA
-605 LQPGTFLLEWST
+605 LQPGTFVLQWST
-617 PEDAVPPSV
+617 PEDAVAPSV
-626 REAAQAAENSDAAV
+626 ARAAQAAGSSDVAV

-662 DQLIRE
+662 EQLIRE
-668 VRAAN
+668 VTEAN
-673 PNTIVVLAS
+673 PNTVVVLGS

-688 PWLDQVPSVLQS
+688 PWLDEAPAVLQS
-700 YFGGQEEGN
+700 YYGGQEEGN
-709 ALASILFGD
+709 ALATILFGD

-726 VSYPQSED
+726 VSYPRSED
-734 QLPPGVLNP
+734 ELPPGVQNP

-748 DVEFTEGV
+748 DVEFSEGV

-780 TDFSMDRLR
+780 SEFQLDRLR
-789 VGNNIRVTGG
+789 VDNNIRVTGS

-806 VRLSNTGDRDGTEV
+806 ARLRNTGDRDGTEV

-827 LPGNVGS
+827 LPGGIDS

-841 FAKVDLGA
+841 FAKVDLGS

-870 ANEWV
+870 ADEWV
-875 VPTGQVAVYVGRS
+875 VPTGQVPVYVGTS